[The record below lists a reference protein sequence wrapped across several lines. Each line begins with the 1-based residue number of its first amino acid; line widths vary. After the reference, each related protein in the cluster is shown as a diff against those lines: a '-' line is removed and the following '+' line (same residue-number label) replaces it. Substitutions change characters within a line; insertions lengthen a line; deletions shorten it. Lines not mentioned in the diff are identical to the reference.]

1 MKTKIL
7 IIGGMGP
14 QASLD
19 LHQRIIT
26 RAVADGISG
35 CGDFPMIVHFS
46 LPASDESMSDP
57 EKLRATF
64 NEIASQLPRK
74 SDMHFT
80 HIVIAC
86 NTMHAFIDDFEQ
98 LLGVRPLSL
107 MDVTISRTKAL
118 DIERV
123 GLLASPTT
131 IKNGLFGKPLSAIG
145 MEMVA
150 LDEEQMERTE
160 DAIKAVISGEL
171 QAQTVT
177 EQIGLLR
184 SEGCERVILGCT
196 ELSVLNTAAK
206 FKNCIDPLDCAVDEI
221 FRQDNRV

>member
-1 MKTKIL
+1 MKTRIL

-14 QASLD
+14 QASID
-19 LHQRIIT
+19 LHQRIIR
-26 RAVADGISG
+26 RAEANRVCS
-35 CGDFPMIVHFS
+35 CGDFPMIAHFS
-46 LPASDESMSDP
+46 LPASDEGMSDP

-64 NEIASQLPRK
+64 NQIASQLPRK

-80 HIVIAC
+80 HIIIAC

-107 MDVTISRTKAL
+107 IDVTIARTKAL

-131 IKNGLFGKPLSAIG
+131 IKNDLYSKPLGAIG
-145 MEMVA
+145 VETVS
-150 LDEEQMERTE
+150 LDEEHMDRTE
-160 DAIKAVISGEL
+160 HAIKAVIGGEL
-171 QAQTVT
+171 QTQTVT
-177 EQIGLLR
+177 EQIDLLR
-184 SEGCERVILGCT
+184 LEGCERVILGCT
-196 ELSVLNTAAK
+196 ELSVLNSAVQ
-206 FKNCIDPLDCAVDEI
+206 FNNCIDPLDCVVEEI